1 MYINHLRKLL
11 ETSKDKEE
19 EEVEEQPP
27 EEVEGEEETEE
38 ETIFTVMFFRDREV
52 IIEMDVLQGESVE
65 KIFKRARKQLEEVD
79 PGKVVRLDNFTHFAI
94 VNSEQTVGKITL
106 FSKMND
112 EMYKKKIIIP

>member
-1 MYINHLRKLL
+1 MYTNHLKKLL
-11 ETSKDKEE
+11 EAEKEKAVEE
-19 EEVEEQPP
+19 E
-27 EEVEGEEETEE
+27 GTEE

-65 KIFKRARKQLEEVD
+65 KVFQRARKQLEEVD

-106 FSKMND
+106 FSKAND
-112 EMYKKKIIIP
+112 EMFKKKIIIP

>member
-1 MYINHLRKLL
+1 MYTNHLRKLL
-11 ETSKDKEE
+11 EAEK

-27 EEVEGEEETEE
+27 EEVDGEEEETEE